1 VRVRFL
7 EPPQEVLDLL
17 DRRRRWGADR
27 WDEMW
32 DGVLHVVPMPSG
44 LMQRFNTNFL
54 SAVAPLAKAKGL
66 RPYYTL
72 GLFRAED
79 DYREP
84 RQSYC
89 RPEQIRERGA
99 EGAELVLEI
108 RFPGDEAYEKI
119 DFYSE
124 RGVREMLVVHPEEGR
139 IELFRAVGGR
149 LIAMQPGPD
158 GEHTSEVLG
167 ITLRTVD
174 GKLEITW
181 DGGSAT
187 V

>member
-1 VRVRFL
+1 VRVLFL

-44 LMQRFNTNFL
+44 VMQRFNTNLFETL
-54 SAVAPLAKAKGL
+54 APLAKAKGL
-66 RPYYTL
+66 RPRYTL
-72 GLFRAED
+72 GLFRTED
-79 DYREP
+79 DYRVP

-89 RPEQIRERGA
+89 RPEQLQERGA
-99 EGAELVLEI
+99 EGAELILEM
-108 RFPGDEAYEKI
+108 RFSGDETYEKI

-124 RGVREMLVVHPEEGR
+124 RGVREMLVADPEER
-139 IELFRAVGGR
+139 RVELFRAIDGR
-149 LIAMQPGPD
+149 LTPVHPGPD
-158 GEHTSEVLG
+158 GGNTSEVLG
-167 ITLRTVD
+167 VTLRTVD

>member
-1 VRVRFL
+1 VRVLLL

-27 WDEMW
+27 WDEVW
-32 DGVLHVVPMPSG
+32 NGVLHVVPLPSG
-44 LMQRFNTNFL
+44 AVQRFNTTLFGIL
-54 SAVAPLAKAKGL
+54 APLAAAEGL
-66 RPYYTL
+66 RPYCTL
-72 GLFRAED
+72 GLFRTDD
-79 DYREP
+79 DYRVP
-84 RQSYC
+84 HQAYC
-89 RPEQIRERGA
+89 RPEQLQERGA
-99 EGAELVLEI
+99 EAAELVLEM

-124 RGVREMLVVHPEEGR
+124 RGVREMLVAHPEEGR
-139 IELFRAVGGR
+139 IEVFRAVGGR
-149 LIAMQPGPD
+149 LGPVPPGAG
-158 GEHTSEVLG
+158 GERTSDVLG

-174 GKLEITW
+174 GELEITG